1 MPFLEITS
9 PSGKE
14 TVREGTSSEDGESP
28 LPEKKENLAITVG
41 ARRSNGA
48 ENGTS
53 TSEIQHSSDGGDDD
67 MEVPAKRRKR
77 QNSCDGN
84 ETSGEYASKK
94 NCEFKRSFDRKV
106 YTYLYM
112 NIYRAACSCMVWTHS
127 CIQHL
132 HFIDM
137 HCSCR

>member
-28 LPEKKENLAITVG
+28 LLEKKENLAITVG
-41 ARRSNGA
+41 ARRSNGD
-48 ENGTS
+48 GTS
-53 TSEIQHSSDGGDDD
+53 TSEIQHSRDGGDDD

-84 ETSGEYASKK
+84 ETSGEHASKK
-94 NCEFKRSFDRKV
+94 NCEFK
-106 YTYLYM
+106 
-112 NIYRAACSCMVWTHS
+112 
-127 CIQHL
+127 
-132 HFIDM
+132 
-137 HCSCR
+137 